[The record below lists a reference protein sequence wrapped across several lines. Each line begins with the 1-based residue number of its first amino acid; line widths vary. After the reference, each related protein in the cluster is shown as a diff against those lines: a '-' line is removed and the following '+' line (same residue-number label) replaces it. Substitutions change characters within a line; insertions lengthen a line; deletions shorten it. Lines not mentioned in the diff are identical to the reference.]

1 MQDGVSLHAVL
12 GCATDKRLLESL
24 FLHHNVEL
32 VFHAAAYKHVP
43 LVQTNPLAGLANNVF
58 STRNVASAAVS
69 AGVRQVVLISTD
81 KAVRPTNVMGAS
93 KRLAEL
99 VIQAFAATG
108 SRTCFS
114 MVRFGNVLGS
124 SGSVVPLFRR
134 QIAVGGPITL
144 THPEIVRYFMTI
156 PEAALL
162 VLQASVLAQGGDLFL
177 LDMGEPVCIKHL
189 AQQMV
194 RLSGLSLRDS
204 QNPGG
209 EIEIVCTGLRPGEKL
224 YEELLIDAESQSTVH
239 PLIYR
244 AEERALSPEQ
254 LWPQLDA
261 LEAAIS
267 SHDVD
272 AALEH
277 LETLVPEWQRFAAS

>member
-1 MQDGVSLHAVL
+1 MPSFDDLTSGRASINALRPIAIEDLLGRDQVPADPQLLGPGIRNVVVCVTGAGGSIGSELCRQILKCSPSGLIFLERNELALYEIEQELRSLLQDGVSLHAVL

-194 RLSGLSLRDS
+194 S
-204 QNPGG
+204 
-209 EIEIVCTGLRPGEKL
+209 
-224 YEELLIDAESQSTVH
+224 
-239 PLIYR
+239 
-244 AEERALSPEQ
+244 
-254 LWPQLDA
+254 
-261 LEAAIS
+261 
-267 SHDVD
+267 
-272 AALEH
+272 
-277 LETLVPEWQRFAAS
+277 